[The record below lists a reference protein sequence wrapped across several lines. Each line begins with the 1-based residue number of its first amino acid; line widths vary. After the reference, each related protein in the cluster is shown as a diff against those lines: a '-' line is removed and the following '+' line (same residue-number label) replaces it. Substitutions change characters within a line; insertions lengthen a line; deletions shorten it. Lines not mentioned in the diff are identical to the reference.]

1 MVPVLLAIVG
11 LNTLAL
17 GCLNEGALGIDSL
30 ALGGGEG
37 SVGLGCEGSAG
48 LEGVGREGAG
58 GAIGTGGALSPEL
71 VSLCPG
77 YGLGIFFIFAFSNA
91 LLGSGLVILR
101 FSISCSAKV
110 ICLLILPMTMLT
122 RVLSPLVNAG
132 LASIVLY
139 NCWNRALT
147 MIAVFISWREPIML
161 SRNFMSL
168 LLGSMSCFPFT
179 SPVCMIACIIMGE
192 WFPGQW
198 DGQRFLAAA

>member
-1 MVPVLLAIVG
+1 VREIFLSAASRCLYLSCDWSAPSAIVVPVLLAIVG
-11 LNTLAL
+11 LNVLAV
-17 GCLNEGALGIDSL
+17 GCLNEGALGLENLALGDEALGIDNL

-48 LEGVGREGAG
+48 LEGVGREGVGREGAG

-77 YGLGIFFIFAFSNA
+77 YGLGIFVIFAFSNA
-91 LLGSGLVILR
+91 LVGSGLVILR

-122 RVLSPLVNAG
+122 SVLSPLVNAG

-139 NCWNRALT
+139 NCWNLALT
-147 MIAVFISWREPIML
+147 MIAVF
-161 SRNFMSL
+161 MS
-168 LLGSMSCFPFT
+168 
-179 SPVCMIACIIMGE
+179 
-192 WFPGQW
+192 
-198 DGQRFLAAA
+198 